1 MLEDHKLKIR
11 VQFRR
16 ATSSAWTSTNVVLA
30 AGEVG
35 FETNTHKLKFG
46 DGLTAWT
53 ELLYANLSSVGSVYS
68 ITAGKGLLGGII
80 TNTGILSLDNNYV
93 ATLDD
98 KQTLSNKTF
107 GSTLDYLTSISTSN
121 NTLTLDLTQGPDY
134 YISLNS
140 NINNVAFINKPDYG
154 KLSYF
159 TIIVRNPAKYTLT
172 WPSSIHWDNNTTPQL
187 STDGKED
194 IYFFI
199 TTDGGETFYAS
210 ALGIKYN
217 NPNLPITQVAKFFE
231 ANDIKYGTAVTMSG
245 NGEYVAV
252 SSSYSDIIGSKVYVY
267 RISNGLW
274 ERQAV
279 IIPTSPTALAFG
291 QSLALS
297 SDGSLLVIG
306 DPLDNADGA
315 SAGTCYIYQ
324 RLSMSWSLLTKI
336 DISDPA
342 AGKLYGN
349 AVVINEDATIIAV
362 GSPGSFGSGVAGS
375 VYVFA
380 LNQNTF
386 VWSQNAKIA
395 QQGNIQNTLFGHSI
409 DISADGKYIAIGAPS
424 SNQAHIYNIVNSTWV
439 KQFTLFPTNAPALS
453 RFGTNIKISGDGNFC
468 LVCDPTGGVGG
479 YIIAY
484 GKSGTNWVQL
494 QLIYETTQNIGN
506 RFGQSLAISYDGT
519 KCVIGADG
527 INQNTGRTYAFNR
540 NGLAYDEEAIF
551 GPSDSAGGIRF
562 GYATS
567 MSSDGAATVSSA
579 VDANAAYI
587 FIK

>member
-16 ATSSAWTSTNVVLA
+16 ATSNAWTSTNVILA

-35 FETNTHKLKFG
+35 FETDTHKLKFG
-46 DGLTAWT
+46 DGLTAWKD
-53 ELLYANLSSVGSVYS
+53 LLYANLSSVGSVYS
-68 ITAGKGLLGGII
+68 ITAGKGLLGGVI
-80 TNTGILSLDNNYV
+80 TNTGILSIDNNYV
-93 ATLDD
+93 ATLED

-107 GSTLDYLTSISTSN
+107 GSTLDYLTSISTSS

-140 NINNVAFINKPDYG
+140 NITTVSFINKPDYG
-154 KLSYF
+154 KLAYF
-159 TIIVRNPAKYTLT
+159 TLIIRNPAKYTLA
-172 WPSSIHWDNNTTPQL
+172 WPSSIHWDNSTTPQL

-194 IYFFI
+194 IYFFL

-210 ALGIKYN
+210 ALGLKYN

-231 ANDIKYGTAVTMSG
+231 ANDIKYGTAVAMSG

-252 SSSYSDIIGSKVYVY
+252 SSSYSDVIGSKVYVY
-267 RISNGLW
+267 RISSGLW
-274 ERQAV
+274 ERQAT

-291 QSLALS
+291 QSLAFS
-297 SDGSLLVIG
+297 SDGTLLIIG
-306 DPLDNADGA
+306 DPMDSADGA
-315 SAGTCYIYQ
+315 SAGTCYVYQ

-349 AVVINEDATIIAV
+349 TVAINEDATLITV
-362 GSPGSFGSGVAGS
+362 GSPSSFGSGVAGS
-375 VYVFA
+375 VYVFS
-380 LNQNTF
+380 LNRNTF
-386 VWSQNAKIA
+386 AWAQSAKIA

-424 SNQAHIYNIVNSTWV
+424 SNQAHIYNYVNSTWV

-453 RFGTNIKISGDGNFC
+453 RFGTNVKISGDGNFC

-494 QLIYETTQNIGN
+494 QLINETTQNIGN

-527 INQNTGRTYAFNR
+527 NNENTGRAYAFSR
-540 NGLAYDEEAIF
+540 NGLAYDEDAVF

-567 MSSDGAATVSSA
+567 MSSDGSTTVSSA
-579 VDANAAYI
+579 IDANAAYI